1 MVHIISGVM
10 QRDTLL
16 REVVDTGGDIC
27 GLVVDLAVEVANYIV
42 LASFNAAKQIGLDS
56 ITLLGYHLLISADSA
71 CTAAHRGVQQLLDVG
86 VTSLHSS
93 STIDLSAAADK
104 HPSGMPPLHSCIVC
118 AACFCLLAFTLF
130 RGPKFSAH
138 MQAIY

>member
-56 ITLLGYHLLISADSA
+56 ITLLGHHLLTTADSA
-71 CTAAHRGVQQLLDVG
+71 CTAAHRGVQQLLDAG
-86 VTSLHSS
+86 ATSLQSS
-93 STIDLSAAADK
+93 STIDLSAAAAE
-104 HPSGMPPLHSCIVC
+104 HPSGTSPLHSCFC
-118 AACFCLLAFTLF
+118 STPLFCLGLQAFC
-130 RGPKFSAH
+130 H
-138 MQAIY
+138 MQVIY